1 MTVKYKA
8 PENPYSKF
16 KSDIARELTAK
27 RFAFKCGDKKDKK
40 VYRTLAYVLGHRDD
54 CPIFEHCNGEDAW
67 IWKYHGVDKGL
78 EIFAEGKDSLI
89 YQGPTWTVKKFNS
102 KDGFRKEGVTRAEL
116 ADVIIEGL
124 KEIITGEDYE
134 AYFDEL
140 MIEAENQIQQVK
152 EDIQTRVDY
161 LNGTKDPGYALDDWS
176 RKNFTK
182 QINSWTKYIKDL
194 EEAMLEPA
202 LPPIES
208 TSETKYKNIYL
219 ISARA
224 TYDNRKSY
232 FTTEA
237 FSKKEAERQINA
249 RNGWLTRR
257 ASTGCAQEPHYQ
269 LSTAK
274 VEYEFTNYEQ
284 FNDFLDQNP
293 DIKNHIVADWQ
304 L

>member
-1 MTVKYKA
+1 MAIKYKA

-54 CPIFEHCNGEDAW
+54 CPIFEHCNGESAW
-67 IWKYHGVDKGL
+67 IWKYHGAGIGL
-78 EIFAEGKDSLI
+78 DIIAEGDDSLV
-89 YQGPTWTVKKFNS
+89 YQGPTWTVKKFES
-102 KDGFRKEGVTRAEL
+102 KDGFKREGVTRAEL

-124 KEIITGEDYE
+124 KEVITDEDYE

-140 MIEAENQIQQVK
+140 MLEAESQIQKVK

-161 LNGTKDPGYALDDWS
+161 LNGTKDPGYTLDDWS
-176 RKNFTK
+176 RKNFQK
-182 QINSWTKYIKDL
+182 QINSWTKYNKEL

-202 LPPIES
+202 LPPIEAAP
-208 TSETKYKNIYL
+208 ETKYMNIYL

-224 TYDNRKSY
+224 TYDNEKSY
-232 FTTEA
+232 FTTQA
-237 FSKKEAERQINA
+237 FSKKEAAKQINA
-249 RNGWLTRR
+249 RNGWVTKR
-257 ASTGCAQEPHYQ
+257 APTGCAQEPHYK

-284 FNDFLDQNP
+284 FNDFLKQNP
-293 DIKNHIVADWQ
+293 SIKNRIVADWQ

>member
-1 MTVKYKA
+1 MASKYKA

-27 RFAFKCGDKKDKK
+27 HFAFKYGDKKDKK
-40 VYRTLAYVLGHRDD
+40 SYRTLAYVMGRRDD

-78 EIFAEGKDSLI
+78 EIIAEGDDSLI

-116 ADVIIEGL
+116 VDAIIEGL
-124 KEIITGEDYE
+124 KETIPDEDYE

-140 MIEAENQIQQVK
+140 LVEAENLIK
-152 EDIQTRVDY
+152 GLKADIQKREKW
-161 LNGTKDPGYALDDWS
+161 LSGEENPGYTIDDWS
-176 RKNFTK
+176 RKNFVK
-182 QINSWTKYIKDL
+182 QINVWTRDIKEL
-194 EEAMLEPA
+194 EEAMIEPA

-208 TSETKYKNIYL
+208 APETKYKNIYL
-219 ISARA
+219 ISARS

-232 FTTEA
+232 FTTQA
-237 FSKKEAERQINA
+237 FSKKEAARQINA

-257 ASTGCAQEPHYQ
+257 APTGCAQEPHYQ

-274 VEYEFTNYEQ
+274 VEYEFTNFEQ
-284 FNDFLDQNP
+284 FNDFLEQNP